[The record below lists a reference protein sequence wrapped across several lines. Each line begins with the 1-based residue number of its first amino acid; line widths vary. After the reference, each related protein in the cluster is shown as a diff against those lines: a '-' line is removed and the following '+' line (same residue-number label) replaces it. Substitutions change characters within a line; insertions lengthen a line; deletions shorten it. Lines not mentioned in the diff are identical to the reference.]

1 MTAWMTSPQNIIEFL
16 QTRLEY
22 RKVCEDWIQAQ
33 IIRSVAM
40 ERGISV
46 SEDEIQAEADR
57 QRHERQLERASD
69 TLAWLESEAISPEQW
84 EQGMTDHLLRS
95 ALAENL
101 FGHEVERIFAENR
114 LNYEQRAIYRLEITD
129 QKLADE
135 LFYQIDSG
143 EVSFFEAVYHYEA
156 HDEIRDRCGFEG
168 LRHRWHYSSAQAQ
181 VLFTTQA
188 HQILAPI
195 ETETGFILFWVGRI
209 IPATLTPEIRATIL
223 SELLN
228 QWLAAEL
235 IRWIHYHS
243 SSPLVSETDQLVSM
257 G

>member
-22 RKVCEDWIQAQ
+22 RKVCEDWIQVQ
-33 IIRSVAM
+33 ILRSVAM

-57 QRHERQLERASD
+57 QRHDRKLERASD
-69 TLAWLESEAISPEQW
+69 TLSWLESEAISPEQW
-84 EQGMTDHLLRS
+84 EQGITDHLLRS

-101 FGHEVERIFAENR
+101 FGHEVERIFAENH
-114 LNYEQRAIYRLEITD
+114 LNYEQRAIYRLEIAD

-135 LFYQIDSG
+135 LFYQIDSS
-143 EVSFFEAVYHYEA
+143 EISFFDAVYHYETNE
-156 HDEIRDRCGFEG
+156 EIRDRCGFEG
-168 LRHRWHYSSAQAQ
+168 LRHRWDYLPSQAQA
-181 VLFTTQA
+181 LFTSQA
-188 HQILAPI
+188 HQILTPI
-195 ETETGFILFWVGRI
+195 AIETGFILFWVGRI
-209 IPATLTPEIRATIL
+209 IPATLTPKIRATIL
-223 SELLN
+223 SDLLN

-243 SSPLVSETDQLVSM
+243 TSPLISEPDQLVSI